1 MLHWLKCQAQSPAG
15 HQSPAEHPRALG
27 PIQGMMG
34 QHLSEPAG
42 AMGREQPMDQMD
54 LEGME
59 KWAHG
64 KMVKFNQVPCSSG
77 GLTQASTGHGV

>member
-34 QHLSEPAG
+34 QHLCEPAG
-42 AMGREQPMDQMD
+42 ALGRGTVHGPDGPGGDGEMGPWEDGEVQP
-54 LEGME
+54 
-59 KWAHG
+59 
-64 KMVKFNQVPCSSG
+64 SS
-77 GLTQASTGHGV
+77 L